1 MSSAEG
7 AGGKAADLGAL
18 LSQLG
23 QVQRQVR
30 AGQQEAAS
38 QVVEGVAGG
47 GLVKVVGTGGLEVA
61 GVTIDSSV
69 LDPADV
75 DALQD
80 LVLAAF
86 RGYLDEV
93 RRLQREALGGLDLG
107 SGLEGL
113 LGG

>member
-7 AGGKAADLGAL
+7 AGGNVADLGAM

-23 QVQRQVR
+23 QVQQQVR
-30 AGQQEAAS
+30 AAQQEAVA

-61 GVTIDSSV
+61 GVTVDASV

-75 DALQD
+75 DVLQD
-80 LVLAAF
+80 LVLAAI

-107 SGLEGL
+107 PGLEGL